1 MEKLV
6 LIDGNSLINRAFYAN
21 PPMMTKNGV
30 STGAVFG
37 FINMFLKAVGD
48 IKPDYLAVAFDV
60 KAPTFRHD
68 MYKEYKGTRKPMPD
82 ELRPQIPLLKELLTE
97 MNVKIYEKPGWE
109 ADDIIGTIAKSTKIQ
124 TFIITGDRDSFQLV
138 DDETTVYFT
147 RRGITDIDVV
157 DISNFKE
164 KTGITPAQV
173 TDLKALMGD
182 SSDNIPGV
190 QGVGEKTALLLLQ
203 EYGDIDNIYRN
214 ADNIKGKLGE
224 KLTSGKEICYLS
236 KKLAT
241 IDVNADIDLDTEHMR
256 FAMPFP
262 ASVKKKFAELEFKT
276 LIKKE
281 ELFSAETVEVK
292 PSAEIVNISD
302 AATLTKLLSAEKFA
316 VVYGKNLNV
325 CVYDGKEYVVKIR
338 ESFFDDGMMFDE
350 AALCFKGAF
359 ADAGKHVV
367 VYNQKDVMHAF
378 DEFCGPFSA
387 KFDDVSVMKYIADFT
402 GRDEKLNEVIE
413 EYNLDVNT
421 PALSLTKLY
430 KKLLEKIKEEGLEEL
445 YYKVE
450 LPLVNVLY
458 SMEKE
463 GFKVDKAALESLGAE
478 FSAEMKNLEARAHL
492 LAGEDFNVNSPF
504 QLGTVLFEKLGLKH
518 AKKNK
523 RGYSTSAEILEDLQ
537 DEHELVPVMLRYRQ
551 LQKLYSTYI
560 EGFKPLI
567 DKSTGLIHTSFNQF
581 VTTTGRLSSKE
592 PNLQNIPI
600 RDELGKEIRRF
611 FIPRDGEHILVGAD
625 YSQIELRLLAHFSD
639 CPLLIKAYNDGED
652 IHTETASRV
661 FGVPKEE
668 VTPQMRRNAKAVNFG
683 IIYGISEFGLGKN
696 LKIPTATA
704 REYISTYFEKYPEV
718 RKFMDSNVAF
728 AKEHGY
734 VSTLLGRKRYIREL
748 NSSNY
753 NVRSFGERAAM
764 NMPLQGSSA
773 DIIKIAMVNVYGR
786 LKEGG
791 YKSRLILQVHDELI
805 IDCLKSEQE
814 EVMEILKCE
823 MENAVKLKVPL
834 TVDTEVGETWYD
846 AK

>member
-30 STGAVFG
+30 STGAIFG

-60 KAPTFRHD
+60 KEPTFRHD
-68 MYKEYKGTRKPMPD
+68 IYKEYKGTRKPMPD

-157 DISNFKE
+157 DIGSFKE

-190 QGVGEKTALLLLQ
+190 QSVGEKTALLLLQ

-214 ADNIKGKLGE
+214 IDKIKGKLGE

-292 PSAEIVNISD
+292 PSAEIVNVND

-316 VVYGKNLNV
+316 LVCGKNLNV

-421 PALSLTKLY
+421 PALSLTELY

-523 RGYSTSAEILEDLQ
+523 RGYSTSAEILEDIQ
-537 DEHELVPVMLRYRQ
+537 DEHELVPVMLKYRQ
-551 LQKLYSTYI
+551 IQKLYSTYI

-786 LKEGG
+786 LIGGG